1 MSQNERKQ
9 KRINAIIDEAA
20 TKLKAE
26 GVRYFIGVIDREPT
40 GGKVYLQSDVRGEDF
55 PCLLEVALPTMQDTI
70 NLGIWAGK
78 LIAARAKCD
87 KKPKEG

>member
-20 TKLKAE
+20 TKLQAE
-26 GVRYFIGVIDREPT
+26 GVRYFIGVIDRDTAPT
-40 GGKVYLQSDVRGEDF
+40 GKIYLQSDVKGEDF

-70 NLGIWAGK
+70 NLGIWVGK
-78 LIAARAKCD
+78 LIAARSKRD
-87 KKPKEG
+87 QKPG